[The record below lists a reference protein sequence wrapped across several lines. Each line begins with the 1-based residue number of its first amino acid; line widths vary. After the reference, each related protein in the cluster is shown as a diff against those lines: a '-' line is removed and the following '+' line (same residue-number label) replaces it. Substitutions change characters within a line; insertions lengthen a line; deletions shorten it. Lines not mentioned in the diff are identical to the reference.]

1 MLFNSFG
8 FIFLFLP
15 FTLAF
20 YFLLARF
27 FGSIAAKW
35 WLLAT
40 SLFFYG
46 WWNPLYLA
54 LIVGSM
60 AVNFALGKA
69 LMRTYRKK
77 ALLVTGIVAN
87 LGVLFYYKY
96 VNFFLETVNALS
108 SNDWP
113 LLQVVLPLGISFFT
127 FQQIAYLVD
136 SYRGLTAEYNPVS
149 YGVFVSF
156 FPQLVAGP
164 IVHHQEMMPQFHSST
179 NFKIDGF
186 NLSKGLFIF
195 LMGLAKKIVIADTFG
210 IITNTGYAHA
220 ALLSTAEAWITSLA
234 YSIQLYFDFSGYS
247 DMAIGL
253 ALMFNVRLPI
263 NFDSPYKSKSIKEFW
278 RRWHITLGRFLRDYV
293 YIPLGGSKQGM
304 PKTLAN
310 LFLTFLLGGIWHGA
324 GWTFVIWGM
333 LHGFALVFY
342 QLLQRFRF
350 RIQHAFAI
358 IFTFLFVNFTWV
370 FFRAADLSEALSLL
384 ERMVM
389 PFPGSTDFFLVP
401 NKYDSPI
408 WLAGVILLFCPNS
421 LELGERFR
429 PTLRYAIL
437 VVLLFVLDM
446 VFLNSMIQQDFLYF
460 DF

>member
-8 FIFLFLP
+8 FIFLFFP
-15 FTLAF
+15 ITLVL
-20 YFLLARF
+20 YFLLNRL
-27 FGSIAAKW
+27 FGSIGAKW
-35 WLLAT
+35 WLLAA

-46 WWNPLYLA
+46 WWNPLYLV

-60 AVNFALGKA
+60 TVNFSIGKA
-69 LMRTYRKK
+69 LANTSQKK
-77 ALLVTGIVAN
+77 LLLIAGIAAN
-87 LGVLFYYKY
+87 LGLLFYYKY
-96 VNFFLETVNALS
+96 VDFFIETVNTLS
-108 SNDWP
+108 SAEWP
-113 LLQVVLPLGISFFT
+113 LLHIVLPLGISFFT

-136 SYRGLTAEYNPVS
+136 SYRGLTSEYNPIS

-164 IVHHQEMMPQFHSST
+164 IVHHQEMMPQFNSPAT
-179 NFKIDGF
+179 FRVNGF

-210 IITNTGYAHA
+210 VIANTGYAHVT
-220 ALLSTAEAWITSLA
+220 LVSSMEAWITSLA
-234 YSIQLYFDFSGYS
+234 YSLQLYFDFSGYS

-253 ALMFNVRLPI
+253 ALMFNIRLPI

-278 RRWHITLGRFLRDYV
+278 RRWHMTLGRFLRDYV
-293 YIPLGGSKQGM
+293 YIPLGGSKQGT

-333 LHGFALVFY
+333 LHGLALVAY
-342 QLLQRFRF
+342 QLLQKVRFRVPNPL
-350 RIQHAFAI
+350 AI
-358 IFTFLFVNFTWV
+358 VFTFLFVNFTWV
-370 FFRAADLSEALSLL
+370 FFRAADFSEAITLL
-384 ERMVM
+384 ERMVVLHT
-389 PFPGSTDFFLVP
+389 GSTDFFLVP

-408 WLAGVILLFCPNS
+408 WLAGIILLFCPNS
-421 LELGERFR
+421 LEIGERFR
-429 PTLRYAIL
+429 PTLYYAVL
-437 VVLLFVLDM
+437 VVLLFVLNLI
-446 VFLNSMIQQDFLYF
+446 FLNSMIQQDFLYF